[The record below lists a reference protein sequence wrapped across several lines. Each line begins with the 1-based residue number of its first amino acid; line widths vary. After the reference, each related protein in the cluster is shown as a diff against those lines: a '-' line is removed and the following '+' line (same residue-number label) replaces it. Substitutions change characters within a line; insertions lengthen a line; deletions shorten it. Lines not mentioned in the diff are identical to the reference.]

1 MRNIIPVFLLA
12 LSAIFQANICF
23 AQESSSPQETLDEA
37 PLKEDYSKKLIL
49 LPLAYYTPETK
60 VAGGLL
66 VIKNFWK
73 EREGHTSNVMV
84 ATTATVN
91 NQASIS
97 ITPRLYFDKGDWDI
111 GGVLYY
117 SYYPNRYYGR
127 GVNNSLSTAE
137 KYTENNILFNFNAG
151 KNIYSHLYIRGSAG
165 QDLRKIIDY
174 EVGGLV
180 QSEIQ
185 NLTSNLQVL
194 STNISLEW
202 DERDYPQAPRQG
214 AWYRMSQGFF
224 EPKDREG
231 TRELER
237 FRKIDF
243 DFRQYITLA
252 PKWISALQ
260 LVTSEVQGQAPFQ
273 YLNSIG
279 GGSRMRGYYAGQ
291 YRDSAVAMLQTEVR
305 YEMNAKWS
313 PTIFAGIARMATKI
327 SDLNSAA
334 NFHSG
339 GFGVHYILDPE
350 NRTKLRLDVGFTG
363 RETGA
368 YFLIGEAF

>member
-12 LSAIFQANICF
+12 ISLIFYASLGY
-23 AQESSSPQETLDEA
+23 AQESANPEQTLEET

-60 VAGGLL
+60 IAGGLL
-66 VIKNFWK
+66 VIKNLWK
-73 EREGHTSNVMV
+73 EKEGHTSNVM
-84 ATTATVN
+84 ATATATLN
-91 NQASIS
+91 NQSSVSLA
-97 ITPRLYFDKGDWDI
+97 PRLYFDKGDWDV

-127 GVNNSLSTAE
+127 GVGNSLSTAE
-137 KYTENNILFNFNAG
+137 KYIENNFLFSVNTG
-151 KNIYSHLYIRGSAG
+151 KNIYSRLFVRASAG

-174 EVGGLV
+174 EVGGL
-180 QSEIQ
+180 IQ
-185 NLTSNLQVL
+185 TETQNFAQNLQVL
-194 STNISLEW
+194 SSTLSLEW

-214 AWYRMSQGFF
+214 AWYRMSQAFF
-224 EPKDREG
+224 EPKDRDG
-231 TRELER
+231 SKDLER

-243 DFRQYITLA
+243 DFRQYITLT

-273 YLNSIG
+273 YLNSLG

-291 YRDSAVAMLQTEVR
+291 YRDSAIVMLQTEVR

-313 PTIFAGIARMATKI
+313 PTVFAGIARMASKI
-327 SDLNSAA
+327 ADLNSAA

-363 RETGA
+363 HETGA